1 MVALARFGFGES
13 PVSSAKLNAVI
24 DTLTGAAN
32 TPVSL
37 TGVNDPINYGLAVRN
52 QDTAGKG
59 LVVYAADGS
68 TVLLQVQNSGVRA
81 SAAGGAALS
90 IVTTDDAQT
99 LTNKTLNAPVIGTG
113 GLTVTAGGVGI
124 GTSAGPATYGLL
136 VGGTLATTTA
146 SAAGISVLATF
157 PSTSSA
163 SIWGVEAAPSTVA
176 ATFAAGILASF
187 HAAQGTR
194 GTGSSI
200 TTNAGLC
207 VDPMTNGSTNNYGV
221 FVSTQPSGGSGSNV
235 GVQVGATIGTIQAGI
250 VVNNGIVLANSGP
263 SIGVASTVGVTGT
276 INALGGG
283 AAATLGTIGGS
294 GPGSAGQFSW
304 WRINDGTVAGWVP
317 VWH

>member
-13 PVSSAKLNAVI
+13 PIRSAKLNAVI

-99 LTNKTLNAPVIGTG
+99 LSNKTLTAPVVNSG

-124 GTSAGPATYGLL
+124 GGAPSPGTYGLI
-136 VGGTLATTTA
+136 VGGTLATTTL
-146 SAAGISVLATF
+146 SVAGISVLATF
-157 PSTSSA
+157 PSSA
-163 SIWGVEAAPSTVA
+163 TTAIWGIEAAPSTAAAAFA
-176 ATFAAGILASF
+176 ATNMAAF

-194 GTGSSI
+194 GAGSGI
-200 TTNAGLC
+200 TTNSGIYIE
-207 VDPMTNGSTNNYGV
+207 PMTNGSTDNYGV
-221 FVSTQPSGGSGSNV
+221 FVPVQPSGGSGSNV
-235 GVQVGATIGTIQAGI
+235 GVQVGPTIGTIQAGI

-263 SIGVASTVGVTGT
+263 SVGVASTVGVTGT

-283 AAATLGTIGGS
+283 ATATLGTIGGS
-294 GPGSAGQFSW
+294 GPGSAAQFSW